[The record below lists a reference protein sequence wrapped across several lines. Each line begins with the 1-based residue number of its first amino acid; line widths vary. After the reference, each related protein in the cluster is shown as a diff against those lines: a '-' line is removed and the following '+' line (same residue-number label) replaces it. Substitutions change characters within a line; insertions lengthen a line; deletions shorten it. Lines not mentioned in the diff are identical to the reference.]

1 MKMSFDGLVTAAVIS
16 ELNRILIGAKVQNVR
31 QHNDYDVTLELRNPG
46 ASHELFLS
54 ADSRFSRFM
63 ISSIKRTSL
72 PQPTTF
78 CMTCRK
84 HLGGYFLTGIKQYGF
99 DRIVYLEF
107 EARDLP
113 KRTLAV
119 EIMGKHSNLI
129 LFDENNTILAAVKT
143 VGKSVS
149 RVRQILPGKP
159 YELPPGSEKLDIRV
173 ASSELFKTLW
183 LDVLPEIAPREA
195 IIKWMLDS
203 FSGFGPFL
211 AQEVV
216 DKAGGGD
223 GLDEQ
228 AVSKSFQALRTV
240 VLSEAYQ
247 PVTAFAGGESIL
259 IYPITPVQCSE
270 MTIRTENSICLAMD
284 IFYNAM
290 ISKIVL
296 TDQRNQLVQMIR
308 KSAEYA
314 RYQVQSY
321 DRALK
326 EAAGAERHKEIG
338 ELLNAS
344 AHTIPKGETTVSL
357 VDYYDPDLK
366 EVTIELNPKMS
377 ARENADRFF
386 KRYKKLKD
394 AAQTSIARREETL
407 DRLRRL
413 DAARLSVDTAVDVN
427 QIKRLRETLV
437 AEDLLREIKHSEEP
451 GNDRGDFE
459 GNRIR
464 RVITPEGWE
473 ILYGENS
480 TSNDY
485 LTQKVAKPND
495 IWLHARSIT
504 GAHVVIRTGG
514 HSGVIPPKV
523 LLEGARIA
531 AANSDAKHS
540 SLVPV
545 DHTHKK
551 YVRKPKG
558 AAPGFVIYRM
568 EKTIDVQP

>member
-1 MKMSFDGLVTAAVIS
+1 MKINFDGLVTAAVVS
-16 ELNRILIGAKVQNVR
+16 ELNRVLIGAKVQNVR
-31 QHNDYDVTLELRNPG
+31 QHSDYDVTLELRNPG
-46 ASHELFLS
+46 ASYELFLS

-72 PQPTTF
+72 SQPPTF

-84 HLGGYFLTGIKQYGF
+84 HLGGYFLTGVRQYGF

-119 EIMGKHSNLI
+119 EIMGKHSNVI
-129 LFDENNTILAAVKT
+129 LFDENSTILAAIKT
-143 VGKSVS
+143 IGKSVS

-183 LDVLPEIAPREA
+183 LDVLPEIASREA
-195 IIKWMLDS
+195 IIRWMLDS

-216 DKAGGGD
+216 DQAGVAD
-223 GLDEQ
+223 CLDEQ
-228 AVSKSFQALRTV
+228 NVSQSFQSLRKM

-247 PVTAFAGGESIL
+247 PVTVSANGESVL
-259 IYPITPVQCSE
+259 IYPIIPIQCKD
-270 MTIRTENSICLAMD
+270 MAIRPEKSICLAMD
-284 IFYNAM
+284 VFYNAM
-290 ISKIVL
+290 ISRIAL
-296 TDQRNQLVQMIR
+296 ADQRNQLVQMIR

-314 RYQVQSY
+314 RYQIQSY

-344 AHTIPKGETTVSL
+344 AHVIPKGETSVSL

-366 EVTIELNPKMS
+366 EVTIELNPKLS

-394 AAQTSIARREETL
+394 AAQTSITRREETL
-407 DRLRRL
+407 DRLRKL
-413 DAARLSVDTAVDVN
+413 DAARLTVDAALDVG

-437 AEDLLREIKHSEEP
+437 AADLLREIKHSEEP

-459 GNRIR
+459 GHRIR
-464 RVITPEGWE
+464 KVTTPEGWE

-495 IWLHARSIT
+495 LWLHARSIT

-514 HSGVIPPKV
+514 HSGAMPPKV

-540 SLVPV
+540 SLVPI
-545 DHTHKK
+545 DHTRRK